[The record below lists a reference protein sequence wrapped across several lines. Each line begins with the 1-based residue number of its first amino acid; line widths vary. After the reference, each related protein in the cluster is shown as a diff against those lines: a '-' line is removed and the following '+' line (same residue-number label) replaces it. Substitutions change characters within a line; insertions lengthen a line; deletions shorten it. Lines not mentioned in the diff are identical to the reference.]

1 MKDGNILTFQ
11 KMKKIYA
18 IMVFAVLALMNTS
31 CLKMGLDELE
41 TYDLNDITNVR
52 FEYRWYEESA
62 EQMNVMEMTVSND
75 IDAEGRVIE
84 CSITVPAATGKF
96 TDEIRSQVSLN
107 ALAINVD
114 ASTAARIA
122 PVDGAPVMGVFP
134 SDFSAGEFKYTVMAG
149 NGDKAEWTIR
159 IVDFRK

>member
-1 MKDGNILTFQ
+1 M
-11 KMKKIYA
+11 A
-18 IMVFAVLALMNTS
+18 FAVLALMNTS

-41 TYDLNDITNVR
+41 TYDVNDITNVR
-52 FEYRWYEESA
+52 FEYRWYEEAA
-62 EQMNVMEMTVSND
+62 EQMNIMEMSVSND

-84 CSITVPAATGKF
+84 CSITVPAATDKF
-96 TDEIRSQVSLN
+96 TDEIRSQVSLS

-134 SDFSAGEFKYTVMAG
+134 SDFTAREFVYTVTAG
-149 NGDKAEWTIR
+149 NGDRADWTIR
-159 IVDFRK
+159 IVDFQK

>member
-1 MKDGNILTFQ
+1 MRDGNILKFQ
-11 KMKKIYA
+11 EMKKIYI
-18 IMVFAVLALMNTS
+18 IMAFAVLALMNTS

-41 TYDLNDITNVR
+41 TYDVNDITNVR
-52 FEYRWYEESA
+52 FEYRWYEEAA
-62 EQMNVMEMTVSND
+62 EQMNIMEMSVSND

-84 CSITVPAATGKF
+84 CSITVPAATDKF
-96 TDEIRSQVSLN
+96 TDEIRSQVSLS

-134 SDFSAGEFKYTVMAG
+134 SDFTAREFVYTVTAG
-149 NGDKAEWTIR
+149 NGDRADWTIR
-159 IVDFRK
+159 IVDFQK